1 MKFQEAEE
9 VEVVDVVEEVVVAF
23 GEVAEVVEEVEEEV
37 EEDEV
42 SGVVVEV
49 LEVMAT
55 AFRTRIEEKVNVWNR
70 LATQILFVIHLRKLL
85 SSRRNCIEN
94 LVDTHFISSCRS
106 WKMKRKQRIVKYF
119 GTV

>member
-23 GEVAEVVEEVEEEV
+23 AEVVVAFEEVAEVVEEV

-55 AFRTRIEEKVNVWNR
+55 AFRTRIEEKVNV
-70 LATQILFVIHLRKLL
+70 
-85 SSRRNCIEN
+85 
-94 LVDTHFISSCRS
+94 
-106 WKMKRKQRIVKYF
+106 
-119 GTV
+119 